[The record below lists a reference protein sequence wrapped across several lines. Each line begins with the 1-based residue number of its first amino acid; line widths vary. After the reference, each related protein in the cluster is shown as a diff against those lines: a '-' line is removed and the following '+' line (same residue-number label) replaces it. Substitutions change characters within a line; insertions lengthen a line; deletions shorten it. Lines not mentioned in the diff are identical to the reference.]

1 MLKLT
6 YSEVGLHLERFY
18 GSVETVVTQRTVL
31 ALRLGRAICV
41 QPGTASFLVPVDA
54 VNLKAFKAT
63 VQVEQARAIE
73 ICAVDADFY
82 EISIRGVW
90 IANGNDAHEGMF
102 VAAMQDKTEFFVHKL
117 WLASQSVS
125 SVV

>member
-63 VQVEQARAIE
+63 VQMEQARAIE

-82 EISIRGVW
+82 EVSIRGVW
-90 IANGNDAHEGMF
+90 IANGHEAHEGMF
-102 VAAMQDKTEFFVHKL
+102 VAAMQDRTEFYVHKL
-117 WLASQSVS
+117 WQMSQDMVSVA
-125 SVV
+125 